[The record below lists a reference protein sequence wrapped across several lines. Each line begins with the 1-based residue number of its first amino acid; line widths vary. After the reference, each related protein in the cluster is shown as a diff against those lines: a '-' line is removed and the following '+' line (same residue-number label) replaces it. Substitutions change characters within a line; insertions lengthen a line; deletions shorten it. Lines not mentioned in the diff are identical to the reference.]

1 MSEPHLRCEMGF
13 EDGICLGMG
22 VRVPDEL
29 RVTDQM
35 GRLAIWLLRFSKRAL
50 FKIPFF
56 FR

>member
-13 EDGICLGMG
+13 EDGICSGMG